1 MKSMIDRVYPMVND
15 RLNRCFLCF
24 IIGFIIMLEAVMII
38 PWLPQFYENAIQFK
52 LHELGALAERKVFE
66 KQTSAFDQPEIR
78 LPDGNAY
85 GIIGRSGQMIWY
97 GDQATTTAAR

>member
-38 PWLPQFYENAIQFK
+38 PWLPQFYENAIQSK
-52 LHELGALAERKVFE
+52 LHQLGALAERKVFE
-66 KQTSAFDQPEIR
+66 KQTSEFD
-78 LPDGNAY
+78 
-85 GIIGRSGQMIWY
+85 
-97 GDQATTTAAR
+97 